1 MDKGALLDRLGL
13 AGEDRLALAKV
24 LDRAERAAARDIP
37 AATDFLS
44 PQQQAQALDLLR
56 LAGVRETGY
65 VLQGGYEGAE
75 RKILLFLPDWLEAEG
90 AESPI
95 RCLRA
100 SWQGPASSRKDGGLT
115 HRDLLG
121 SLMGLGIVREKVGD
135 ILVGPDSAD
144 VLVLESVAGA
154 LLQSWTSAGR
164 VKLRVS
170 AVEPDGLHIPAPARK
185 EVRDTVSSLRLDAVA
200 ASGFRLARGKAAA
213 LIESGKVQLNWRECV
228 KPDKLLEAGD
238 VVSAR
243 GFGKFELSEV
253 GGLTRKG
260 RISIVLQVY
269 V

>member
-24 LDRAERAAARDIP
+24 LDRAEQALKRNIP
-37 AATDFLS
+37 ASTDFLS
-44 PQQQAQALDLLR
+44 PQQRSQALDLLR
-56 LAGVRETGY
+56 LAGIPETSY
-65 VLQGGYEGAE
+65 VLQGGFEGAE
-75 RKILLFLPDWLEAEG
+75 RQVILFLPDWMERSD

-100 SWQGPASSRKDGGLT
+100 SFREEEKLT

-121 SLMGLGIVREKVGD
+121 SLMGMGVVREKIGD
-135 ILVGPDSAD
+135 ILVAPGSAD
-144 VLVLESVAGA
+144 LLVLEGVADF
-154 LLQSWTSAGR
+154 LLQSWDSAGR
-164 VKLRVS
+164 ARLRVT
-170 AVEPDGLHIPAPARK
+170 AIEPGNLHIPAVQRK

-243 GFGKFELSEV
+243 GFGKFELAEV

>member
-13 AGEDRLALAKV
+13 AGEDRLTLAKV
-24 LDRAERAAARDIP
+24 LDRAEQAENRNIP
-37 AATDFLS
+37 ASTDFLS
-44 PQQQAQALDLLR
+44 PQQRAQALDLLR
-56 LAGVRETGY
+56 LAGIPETSY

-75 RKILLFLPDWLEAEG
+75 RQILLFLPDWLEAENAG
-90 AESPI
+90 SPI

-100 SWQGPASSRKDGGLT
+100 AFREDEKLT
-115 HRDLLG
+115 HRDFLG
-121 SLMGLGIVREKVGD
+121 SLMGLGLVREKIGD
-135 ILVGPDSAD
+135 ILVAPDSAD
-144 VLVLESVAGA
+144 LLVLDSVADF

-164 VKLRVS
+164 AKLSVS
-170 AVEPDGLHIPAPARK
+170 EIEPDNLHIPTAARK

-200 ASGFRLARGKAAA
+200 SSGFRLARGKAAA

>member
-13 AGEDRLALAKV
+13 TGEDRLTLAKV
-24 LDRAERAAARDIP
+24 LDKAEQAANRNIP

-44 PQQQAQALDLLR
+44 PQQRAQALDLLR
-56 LAGVRETGY
+56 LAGISESAY

-75 RKILLFLPDWLEAEG
+75 RQVLQFLPDWMEPESAEA
-90 AESPI
+90 PI

-100 SWQGPASSRKDGGLT
+100 VFREEEKLS
-115 HRDLLG
+115 HRDFLG
-121 SLMGLGIVREKVGD
+121 SLMGMGIVREKVGD
-135 ILVGPDSAD
+135 ILVAPGSAD
-144 VLVLESVAGA
+144 LLVLEGVADF
-154 LLQSWTSAGR
+154 LLQSWNSAGR
-164 VKLRVS
+164 AKLRVS
-170 AVEPDGLHIPAPARK
+170 AIEPENLHIPTVQRK

-243 GFGKFELSEV
+243 GFGKFELGEV

>member
-1 MDKGALLDRLGL
+1 MDKGALLGRLGL
-13 AGEDRLALAKV
+13 SGEDRLVLAKV
-24 LDRAERAAARDIP
+24 LDRAEQAERRNIP

-44 PQQQAQALDLLR
+44 PQQQIQALDLLR
-56 LAGVRETGY
+56 LAGISETTY

-75 RKILLFLPDWLEAEG
+75 RKILLFLPDWLEAED
-90 AESPI
+90 AVSPI

-100 SWQGPASSRKDGGLT
+100 SFQENEKLT
-115 HRDLLG
+115 HRDFLG

-144 VLVLESVAGA
+144 LLVLDSVAEF

-164 VKLRVS
+164 AKLRVS
-170 AVEPDGLHIPAPARK
+170 AIEPDHLHIPAVQKK

-200 ASGFRLARGKAAA
+200 SSGFRLARGKAAA
-213 LIESGKVQLNWRECV
+213 LIESGRVQLNWRECV

-243 GFGKFELSEV
+243 GFGKFELAEV

-260 RISIVLQVY
+260 RVSIVLRVY

>member
-1 MDKGALLDRLGL
+1 MNKGELLDRLGL
-13 AGEDRLALAKV
+13 SGEDRLAMAKV
-24 LDRAERAAARDIP
+24 LDRAEQASGRNIP

-56 LAGVRETGY
+56 LAGVPEAAY

-75 RKILLFLPDWLEAEG
+75 RKIFLFLPDWLEPES

-100 SWQGPASSRKDGGLT
+100 AFRENDQPT
-115 HRDLLG
+115 HRDFLG
-121 SLMGLGIVREKVGD
+121 SLMGLGLVREKVGD

-144 VLVLESVAGA
+144 LLVLDSVAEF

-164 VKLRVS
+164 VKLRVA
-170 AVEPDGLHIPAPARK
+170 AVEPDHLHIPAVQRK

-200 ASGFRLARGKAAA
+200 SSGFRLARGKAAA
-213 LIESGKVQLNWRECV
+213 LIESGRVQLNWRECV
-228 KPDKLLEAGD
+228 KPDKLLETGD

-243 GFGKFELSEV
+243 GFGKFELAEV
-253 GGLTRKG
+253 VGLTRKG

>member
-24 LDRAERAAARDIP
+24 LDRAGQAQNRNIP

-44 PQQQAQALDLLR
+44 PQRQAQALDLLR
-56 LAGVRETGY
+56 LAGVPEQSRI
-65 VLQGGYEGAE
+65 LQGGYDGAE
-75 RKILLFLPDWLEAEG
+75 RKLILFLPDWLEPEDSQ
-90 AESPI
+90 SPI

-100 SWQGPASSRKDGGLT
+100 SYREDEKLT

-121 SLMGLGIVREKVGD
+121 SLMGLGVVREKIGD
-135 ILVGPDSAD
+135 ILAAPGSAD
-144 VLVLESVAGA
+144 LIVLDSVAEF
-154 LLQSWTSAGR
+154 LERNWTSAGR
-164 VKLRVS
+164 AKLSVS
-170 AVEPDGLHIPAPARK
+170 AIEPENLHIPAVRRK

-200 ASGFRLARGKAAA
+200 ASGFRLSRGKAAA

-228 KPDKLLEAGD
+228 KPDRPLEAGD

-260 RISIVLQVY
+260 RLSIVLQVY

>member
-1 MDKGALLDRLGL
+1 MDKGALLDRLGA
-13 AGEDRLALAKV
+13 AGEDRLTLAKV
-24 LDRAERAAARDIP
+24 LDRAEQAENRNIP
-37 AATDFLS
+37 TSTDFLS
-44 PQQQAQALDLLR
+44 PQQRAQALDLLR
-56 LAGVRETGY
+56 LAGIPETSY

-75 RKILLFLPDWLEAEG
+75 RQIILFLPDWLEAEN

-100 SWQGPASSRKDGGLT
+100 AFREDEKLT
-115 HRDLLG
+115 HRDFLG
-121 SLMGLGIVREKVGD
+121 SLMGMGVVREKIGD
-135 ILVGPDSAD
+135 ILVAPDSAD
-144 VLVLESVAGA
+144 LLVLEGVADF
-154 LLQSWTSAGR
+154 LLQSWDSAGR
-164 VKLRVS
+164 AKLSVS
-170 AVEPDGLHIPAPARK
+170 AIEPENLHIPAVQRK

-200 ASGFRLARGKAAA
+200 SSGFRLARGKAAA
-213 LIESGKVQLNWRECV
+213 LIESGRVQLNWRECV

-243 GFGKFELSEV
+243 GFGKFELAEV

>member
-1 MDKGALLDRLGL
+1 MDKGTLLDRLGL
-13 AGEDRLALAKV
+13 AGEDRLTLAKV
-24 LDRAERAAARDIP
+24 LDRAGRARDKNIP

-44 PQQQAQALDLLR
+44 PQQRARALDLLR
-56 LAGVRETGY
+56 LAGIPETAY
-65 VLQGGYEGAE
+65 VSQGGYEGAE
-75 RKILLFLPDWLEAEG
+75 RQVLLFLPDWMEAEN

-100 SWQGPASSRKDGGLT
+100 SFREEETLS
-115 HRDLLG
+115 HRDFLG
-121 SLMGLGIVREKVGD
+121 SLMGMGIVREKVGD
-135 ILVGPDSAD
+135 ILAASGSAD
-144 VLVLESVAGA
+144 LLVLEGVADF
-154 LLQSWTSAGR
+154 LLQSWDSAGR
-164 VKLRVS
+164 TKLHVTEI
-170 AVEPDGLHIPAPARK
+170 ALENLHIPAVQRK

-243 GFGKFELSEV
+243 GFGKFELAEV

-260 RISIVLQVY
+260 RISIVLRVY

>member
-13 AGEDRLALAKV
+13 SGEDRLTLAKV
-24 LDRAERAAARDIP
+24 LDRAEQADRRNIP

-56 LAGVRETGY
+56 LSGVSESAY
-65 VLQGGYEGAE
+65 VLRGGYEGAE
-75 RKILLFLPDWLEAEG
+75 RKIILFLPDWLEAES

-100 SWQGPASSRKDGGLT
+100 SFREDEKLT
-115 HRDLLG
+115 HRDFLG
-121 SLMGLGIVREKVGD
+121 SLMGLGIVREKIGD
-135 ILVGPDSAD
+135 ILVSPDSAD
-144 VLVLESVAGA
+144 LLVLDSVAQF

-164 VKLRVS
+164 AKLRVS
-170 AVEPDGLHIPAPARK
+170 AVEPDHLHIPAVQRK

-200 ASGFRLARGKAAA
+200 SSGFRLARGKAAA

-228 KPDKLLEAGD
+228 KPDKPLEAGD

-243 GFGKFELSEV
+243 GFGKFELAEV

-260 RISIVLQVY
+260 RVSIVLRVY

>member
-13 AGEDRLALAKV
+13 TGEDRLALAKV
-24 LDRAERAAARDIP
+24 LDKAGQAESRNIP

-44 PQQQAQALDLLR
+44 PQQRAWAQDCLR
-56 LAGVRETGY
+56 LAGIPETAY

-75 RKILLFLPDWLEAEG
+75 RQMILFLPDWLEPEN

-100 SWQGPASSRKDGGLT
+100 SFREEEKPD
-115 HRDLLG
+115 HRDFLG

-144 VLVLESVAGA
+144 LLVLDSVADF

-164 VKLRVS
+164 TKLRVT
-170 AVEPDGLHIPAPARK
+170 AIAPENLHIPAVQRK

-228 KPDKLLEAGD
+228 KPDKPLEAGD

-260 RISIVLQVY
+260 RVSIVLRVY

>member
-24 LDRAERAAARDIP
+24 LDRAEQAERRSVP

-44 PQQQAQALDLLR
+44 PQQRARALDLLR
-56 LAGVRETGY
+56 LAGVSETSY
-65 VLQGGYEGAE
+65 VLHGGYEGAE
-75 RKILLFLPDWLEAEG
+75 RQVLLFLPDWLEPENAEP
-90 AESPI
+90 PI

-100 SWQGPASSRKDGGLT
+100 SFREEDKLT
-115 HRDLLG
+115 HRDFLG

-135 ILVGPDSAD
+135 ILVAPDSAD
-144 VLVLESVAGA
+144 LLVLEGVADF

-164 VKLRVS
+164 AKLRVT
-170 AVEPDGLHIPAPARK
+170 AIEPDNLHIPTVQRR
-185 EVRDTVSSLRLDAVA
+185 ELRDTVSSLRLDAVA

>member
-13 AGEDRLALAKV
+13 TGEDRLALAKV
-24 LDRAERAAARDIP
+24 LDKAEQAASRNIP
-37 AATDFLS
+37 ASTDFLS
-44 PQQQAQALDLLR
+44 PQQRLRAQDLLR
-56 LAGVRETGY
+56 LAGIPETAY

-75 RKILLFLPDWLEAEG
+75 RQIFLFLPDWLEPEN

-100 SWQGPASSRKDGGLT
+100 AFREEEKPT
-115 HRDLLG
+115 HRDFLG
-121 SLMGLGIVREKVGD
+121 SLMGMGIVREKVGD
-135 ILVGPDSAD
+135 ILVAPGSAD
-144 VLVLESVAGA
+144 LLVLEGVADF

-164 VKLRVS
+164 TKLSVS
-170 AVEPDGLHIPAPARK
+170 AIEPENLHIPTVQRK

-200 ASGFRLARGKAAA
+200 SSGFRLARGKAAA

>member
-24 LDRAERAAARDIP
+24 LDKAEQSENRNIP
-37 AATDFLS
+37 AAPDFLS
-44 PQQQAQALDLLR
+44 PRQRSQALDLLR
-56 LAGVRETGY
+56 LAGIPESAY

-75 RKILLFLPDWLEAEG
+75 RQILLFLPDWMERSN

-100 SWQGPASSRKDGGLT
+100 SFREDEKLT
-115 HRDLLG
+115 HRDFLG
-121 SLMGLGIVREKVGD
+121 SLMGMGVVREKIGD
-135 ILVGPDSAD
+135 ILAAPDSAD
-144 VLVLESVAGA
+144 LLVLEGVADF

-164 VKLRVS
+164 AKLRVS
-170 AVEPDGLHIPAPARK
+170 EIEADNLHIPVVQRK

-200 ASGFRLARGKAAA
+200 SSGFRLARGKAAA
-213 LIESGKVQLNWRECV
+213 LIESGRVQLNWRECV

-243 GFGKFELSEV
+243 GLGKFELSEV

>member
-24 LDRAERAAARDIP
+24 LDKAEQASGRNIP

-44 PQQQAQALDLLR
+44 PQQRAQALDLLH
-56 LAGVRETGY
+56 LAGISESAY

-75 RKILLFLPDWLEAEG
+75 RQVLQFLPDWMEPETAET
-90 AESPI
+90 PI

-100 SWQGPASSRKDGGLT
+100 SFREDEKPA
-115 HRDLLG
+115 HRDFLG
-121 SLMGLGIVREKVGD
+121 SLMGMGIVREKVGD

-144 VLVLESVAGA
+144 LLVLEGVSDF

-164 VKLRVS
+164 TKLRVS
-170 AVEPDGLHIPAPARK
+170 AIERSNLHIPAVQRK

-228 KPDKLLEAGD
+228 KPDKPLEAGD

-243 GFGKFELSEV
+243 GFGKFELAGV

>member
-24 LDRAERAAARDIP
+24 LDKAEQASGRNIP

-44 PQQQAQALDLLR
+44 PQQRAQALDLLH
-56 LAGVRETGY
+56 LAGISESAY

-75 RKILLFLPDWLEAEG
+75 RQVLQFLPDWMEPESAEA
-90 AESPI
+90 PI

-100 SWQGPASSRKDGGLT
+100 VFREEEKLS
-115 HRDLLG
+115 HRDFLG
-121 SLMGLGIVREKVGD
+121 SLMGMGIVREKVGD
-135 ILVGPDSAD
+135 ILVAPGSAD
-144 VLVLESVAGA
+144 LLVLDGVADF
-154 LLQSWTSAGR
+154 LLQSWASAGR
-164 VKLRVS
+164 AKLRVS
-170 AVEPDGLHIPAPARK
+170 AIEPENLHIPTVQRK

-243 GFGKFELSEV
+243 GFGKFELGEV

-260 RISIVLQVY
+260 RVSIVLRVY

>member
-13 AGEDRLALAKV
+13 SGEDRLVLAKV
-24 LDRAERAAARDIP
+24 LDRAEQAERRNIP

-44 PQQQAQALDLLR
+44 PQQQIQALDLLR
-56 LAGVRETGY
+56 LAGVSEAGY

-75 RKILLFLPDWLEAEG
+75 RKILLFLPDWLEAED
-90 AESPI
+90 AVSPI

-100 SWQGPASSRKDGGLT
+100 SFQENGKLT
-115 HRDLLG
+115 HRDFLG
-121 SLMGLGIVREKVGD
+121 SLMGLGIIREKIGD

-144 VLVLESVAGA
+144 LLVLDSVAEF

-164 VKLRVS
+164 AKLRVS
-170 AVEPDGLHIPAPARK
+170 AIEPDHLHIPAVQKK

-200 ASGFRLARGKAAA
+200 SSGFRLARGKAAA
-213 LIESGKVQLNWRECV
+213 LIESGRVQLNWRECV

-243 GFGKFELSEV
+243 GFGKFELAEV

-260 RISIVLQVY
+260 RVSIVLRVY

>member
-13 AGEDRLALAKV
+13 AGEDRLVLAKV
-24 LDRAERAAARDIP
+24 LDKAEQAENRNIP

-44 PQQQAQALDLLR
+44 PQQQAQARDCLR
-56 LAGVRETGY
+56 LAGIPETAY
-65 VLQGGYEGAE
+65 VFQGGYEGAE
-75 RKILLFLPDWLEAEG
+75 RQVILFLPDWLEAEN

-100 SWQGPASSRKDGGLT
+100 AFREDETPT
-115 HRDLLG
+115 HRDFLG
-121 SLMGLGIVREKVGD
+121 SLMGMGIVREKVGD
-135 ILVGPDSAD
+135 ILVAGGSAD
-144 VLVLESVAGA
+144 LLVLESVADF

-164 VKLRVS
+164 TRLSVT
-170 AVEPDGLHIPAPARK
+170 AIEPGNLHIPAVRRK

-200 ASGFRLARGKAAA
+200 VSGFRLARGKAAA
-213 LIESGKVQLNWRECV
+213 LIESGRVQLNWRECV

>member
-13 AGEDRLALAKV
+13 AGEDRLTLARV
-24 LDRAERAAARDIP
+24 LDKAEQAGNRNIP
-37 AATDFLS
+37 ASTDFLS
-44 PQQQAQALDLLR
+44 PQQQAQARDCLR
-56 LAGVRETGY
+56 LAGVPETSY

-75 RKILLFLPDWLEAEG
+75 RKIILFLPDWLEPENAEP
-90 AESPI
+90 PI

-100 SWQGPASSRKDGGLT
+100 AFREDEKLT
-115 HRDLLG
+115 HRDFLG
-121 SLMGLGIVREKVGD
+121 SLMGLGLVREKIGD
-135 ILVGPDSAD
+135 ILVAPDSAD
-144 VLVLESVAGA
+144 LVVLEGVADF
-154 LLQSWTSAGR
+154 LLQSWDAAGR
-164 VKLRVS
+164 AKLRVT
-170 AVEPDGLHIPAPARK
+170 AIEPDNLHIPVVQRR

-200 ASGFRLARGKAAA
+200 SSGFRLARGKAAA

-253 GGLTRKG
+253 GGLTRKD